1 MNRAALL
8 TIAGAAAALAACSPE
23 LAPVAPPASE
33 DSAVVL
39 MPVAADPTI
48 SFSVQFAVGS
58 QDDPPGKEGL
68 AFLTGEMLADAATEA
83 RSLDAILEALY
94 PLAASYGMRVDRE
107 RSTLTGRV
115 HRDNLDAYLEL
126 FTDAF
131 LHPKFEATDFERV
144 QSDAINDI
152 ENTLR
157 YSSDEE
163 LGKATLNEF
172 VFRGTRYAH
181 PSEGTVAGL
190 RSITLDDVRTFYR
203 QHYTAGNVLLG
214 VGGGF
219 DEALVTRLRA
229 ALRQLPAGEPAAP
242 PTIEPAA
249 IDGRSVTLID
259 KPGADAS
266 ISFGFP
272 VNVHR
277 GERDFYALWIANS
290 WLGEHRNSASRL
302 FNVIREAR
310 GLNYGDYSYIEA
322 FPEGG
327 ERSMPPVNV
336 PRRQQLF
343 EVWIR
348 TLPNPQAPFALRA
361 ALRELTL
368 LVDNGLTGEQFELTR
383 AFLKKYSLHYAET
396 TSARLGYAMD
406 DRFYGI
412 DGAGHLAR
420 FRQMMDE
427 LTLADVNAA
436 IKRHLQYANL
446 KIAIVTGDATNL
458 RALLASDAPTPIS
471 YDSPKPDAILAED
484 REIAAL
490 RLGLTGERIE
500 FVPVMSAFER
510 LCGAGLFQTE
520 LLAGRETH
528 ERFAQPPSFGFFAL
542 GRLDPTDIRTP
553 VRRREPLEGRPG
565 LGVGPQRLLEMRRQR
580 PLLALRRNAAARRGW
595 SRLACLGQQA
605 ACLHLRVAAAIDRRP
620 AAVRRARR
628 ELPHVAIVVEA
639 LHEAVD
645 PAEAQ
650 RLLHGG
656 FVVDVRL
663 ARVQLVKHEPDLGRG
678 PMVLSQ
684 PGAPRGARSH
694 RERLQRR
701 RRHR

>member
-1 MNRAALL
+1 MA
-8 TIAGAAAALAACSPE
+8 AAAALAACSPE
-23 LAPVAPPASE
+23 PAPVAPEAE

-48 SFSVQFAVGS
+48 ALSVQFAVGS
-58 QDDPPGKEGL
+58 QDDPAGKEGL

-83 RSLDAILEALY
+83 RSLDEILEALY

-131 LHPKFEATDFERV
+131 LHPRFEATDFERV

-190 RSITLDDVRTFYR
+190 RSITLDDVRAFYR

-214 VGGGF
+214 VGGSF
-219 DEALVTRLRA
+219 DDALVTRLRT
-229 ALRQLPAGEPAAP
+229 ALRQLPQGEPATP
-242 PTIEPAA
+242 PTIEATA
-249 IDGRSVTLID
+249 IDGRSATLID

-272 VNVHR
+272 IDVHR

-290 WLGEHRNSASRL
+290 WLGEHRNSASHL

-361 ALRELTL
+361 ALRELQL
-368 LVDNGLTGEQFELTR
+368 LVDNGLTPEQFELTR
-383 AFLKKYSLHYAET
+383 TFLTKYSLHFAET
-396 TSARLGYAMD
+396 TSARLGYAVD

-412 DGAGHLAR
+412 DGGGHLTR
-420 FRQMMDE
+420 FRRMMDE
-427 LTLADVNAA
+427 LTLADVNGA

-446 KIAIVTGDATNL
+446 KIAVVTGDAANL
-458 RALLASDAPTPIS
+458 RTLLASGAPTPIS
-471 YDSPKPDAILAED
+471 YDSPKPDSILAED

-490 RLGLTGERIE
+490 PFGLTAERIE
-500 FVPVMSAFER
+500 IVPVTSAFER
-510 LCGAGLFQTE
+510 
-520 LLAGRETH
+520 
-528 ERFAQPPSFGFFAL
+528 
-542 GRLDPTDIRTP
+542 
-553 VRRREPLEGRPG
+553 
-565 LGVGPQRLLEMRRQR
+565 
-580 PLLALRRNAAARRGW
+580 
-595 SRLACLGQQA
+595 
-605 ACLHLRVAAAIDRRP
+605 
-620 AAVRRARR
+620 
-628 ELPHVAIVVEA
+628 
-639 LHEAVD
+639 
-645 PAEAQ
+645 
-650 RLLHGG
+650 
-656 FVVDVRL
+656 
-663 ARVQLVKHEPDLGRG
+663 
-678 PMVLSQ
+678 
-684 PGAPRGARSH
+684 
-694 RERLQRR
+694 
-701 RRHR
+701 